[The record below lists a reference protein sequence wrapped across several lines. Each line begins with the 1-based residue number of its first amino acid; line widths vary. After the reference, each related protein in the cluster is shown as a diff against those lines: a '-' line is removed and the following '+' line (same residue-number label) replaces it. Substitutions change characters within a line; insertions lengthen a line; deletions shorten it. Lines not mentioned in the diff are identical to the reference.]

1 MIFDSLV
8 QRQYQ
13 NFLIFSIESRDMKSR
28 RTSGYRGEAFI
39 KKQAR
44 TGESELEGLLFI
56 LHQDGRAPTDI
67 MGELR

>member
-1 MIFDSLV
+1 MMFDSLV
-8 QRQYQ
+8 KGSIKI
-13 NFLIFSIESRDMKSR
+13 FLIFSMESRDMKSR